1 MADEM
6 PPPPGAPG
14 QPERRR
20 PAPTID
26 LEATEIVTEPVA
38 AAAAA
43 GPAPPP
49 QPPEEETAAEVP
61 PKSATHQSLSGLA
74 AAVSWP
80 LVGAGVAGAAVTLG
94 LVWVAL
100 GLSARQGDDAGAAE
114 ARMAQLERQVADL
127 AGRAPA
133 QAANASDL
141 ANRLQKLE
149 GQLGQALAAPR
160 PVPDPALPNRIAGL
174 ESQLKSLSDTLS
186 ALGQRSDGSAAANAA
201 ALGDLTQKLARA
213 DKSEAQTSEA
223 SDAAAS
229 ANAAAIATLAKRI
242 DALEGAAKVFEKALE
257 KTVEA
262 QARRNAEKSDD
273 RAVRT
278 AIAAAALA
286 AAVERGDAF
295 EPELK
300 AAQAQSADAS
310 ALAPLADFA
319 ASGVPR
325 ESALARELEGLAPEL
340 LRAAG
345 DGPSE
350 QGFLQKLQANAE
362 RLVRIRPVE
371 EVAGDDPA
379 AIIARVEIKAAR
391 GDVPGALT
399 ELGTLPAA
407 VRAPAQAWIDKARAR
422 TAAIAASRAFAA
434 AALAALA
441 VPPR

>member
-1 MADEM
+1 
-6 PPPPGAPG
+6 
-14 QPERRR
+14 
-20 PAPTID
+20 
-26 LEATEIVTEPVA
+26 V
-38 AAAAA
+38 
-43 GPAPPP
+43 
-49 QPPEEETAAEVP
+49 
-61 PKSATHQSLSGLA
+61 HQFLSGLA
-74 AAVSWP
+74 AALSWP

-94 LVWVAL
+94 IVWVAL
-100 GLSARQGDDAGAAE
+100 ALSARPGDDASAAE

-127 AGRAPA
+127 AGHALA

-141 ANRLQKLE
+141 ANRLQKIE
-149 GQLGQALAAPR
+149 SQLGQALAAPR
-160 PVPDPALPNRIAGL
+160 PAPDPALPNRIATL

-186 ALGQRSDGSAAANAA
+186 ALGQRSDSSAAANAA

-213 DKSEAQTSEA
+213 DKSEAQTSET
-223 SDAAAS
+223 SEAAAN
-229 ANAAAIATLAKRI
+229 ANAAAIAGLANRV
-242 DALEGAAKVFEKALE
+242 DALEGAAKALE
-257 KTVEA
+257 KTVETAA

-273 RAVRT
+273 RAVRS

-286 AAVERGDAF
+286 AAVERGDPF

-300 AAQAQSADAS
+300 AAQAQGADAS

-325 ESALARELEGLAPEL
+325 ESALARELAGLEPEL

-345 DGPSE
+345 GAPSE
-350 QGFLQKLQANAE
+350 QGLLQKLQANAE
-362 RLVRIRPVE
+362 RLVRIRPVD

-379 AIIARVEIKAAR
+379 AIIARVEIKAGR

-399 ELGTLPAA
+399 ELGALPAA

-441 VPPR
+441 APSR